1 METIDRMVEGDVL
14 ALHCRQML
22 EPVDGRDGPVYPPT
36 YPPPK
41 EKGKAHSHDT
51 PYTVNR
57 LADGTMTAVL
67 DSVPSQANRMERCFG
82 WEGTLRRSVPVVAV
96 QVPGAKTASVADLGH
111 RIADAAIRSTELAA
125 EIEAAFESYDTGNPL
140 PLAVLAPTAL
150 VYGAWDSRGTRVKV
164 PRLVRSEILAHD
176 IDVCL
181 RSAQFAGAF
190 TQEEFGFDANDWK
203 NKAAGAGFK
212 PQPATDKPGGVVV
225 RGRIVQSAVVHL
237 GGLVDLG
244 REHGSALTRY
254 LLCLALAA
262 LLDDRGGSDYT
273 LRAGCWLAPEGR
285 REATL
290 VTRQGEREAVELDG
304 DAVRGA
310 LADAVTAASA
320 TLNIPCGDCRVVE
333 FDPKRAKE
341 VLNAK
346 VKEDA

>member
-1 METIDRMVEGDVL
+1 MEAIDRMVEGDVL

-82 WEGTLRRSVPVVAV
+82 WEGTLRQSVPVVAV
-96 QVPGAKTASVADLGH
+96 EVPGAKTASVADLGH

-125 EIEAAFESYDTGNPL
+125 DIEAAFESYDAGNPL
-140 PLAVLAPTAL
+140 PLAILAPTAL

-190 TQEEFGFDANDWK
+190 TQEELRFDGKEW
-203 NKAAGAGFK
+203 NKAAEAGFK
-212 PQPATDKPGGVVV
+212 PQPAVDQPGGVVV
-225 RGRIVQSAVVHL
+225 RGRIVQSAVIHL

-244 REHGSALTRY
+244 REHESLTTY

-273 LRAGCWLAPEGR
+273 LRAGCWLAPDGR
-285 REATL
+285 REVTL
-290 VTRQGEREAVELDG
+290 VTRQGDREAIDLDG

-310 LADAVTAASA
+310 LVEAVAEASE

-333 FDPKRAKE
+333 FDPRRAKE